1 MNKENSDTYSVTC
14 RCPRLLVFVL
24 AAALVFGAVCVGG
37 VCGVDVWDGKS
48 IDIDWAGSGT
58 ESNPYLIS
66 SAAELAGLS
75 GMVNSGESYSGK
87 YFRLTT
93 DVSLNDDTTFSNF
106 LAALE
111 ANSGTS
117 SLERNLLS
125 WVPIGTSSNSFKGIF
140 DGAGHI
146 VDNIYCKFD
155 TNSRSYIGLFG
166 CVASPGIIS
175 NLVLGDSYFY
185 TKKDA
190 SVGSAVGLL
199 KGGTIRDCSVIGKP
213 FVGVGSQGN
222 DKYYIGG
229 LVGEVTTSSGAAI
242 SANQLGEYL
251 KGSCTVVVFD
261 TSYSKEQYVGLIV
274 GKPQIQD
281 NPGGSNPTTPPSE
294 DPEDPEEPVVPEV
307 PVYSYYNV
315 SIYVMDTL
323 GNYGVTQTTLM
334 AGVSGLTASAA
345 YSLEEGFS
353 LDPQSVISGT
363 ISADNSLHLR
373 VYLSRNQYA
382 LTIRS
387 DGAVISTSNMY
398 YGSTISLEAPTKPGF
413 EFLRWNP
420 DPPST
425 MPAHNVII
433 DAVWNIVS
441 PIFTITIPDGLPL
454 SNETYD
460 GGMSISADIVQIPD
474 SGTIV
479 LTVRSLNDFRLVLS
493 NHPDITLPYQLF
505 IGGSETPVVQD
516 GEVGRFTKAQS
527 TEIPLNAKMTGTPQY
542 SGSYAD
548 SLTFTVSYTET

>member
-1 MNKENSDTYSVTC
+1 
-14 RCPRLLVFVL
+14 
-24 AAALVFGAVCVGG
+24 
-37 VCGVDVWDGKS
+37 
-48 IDIDWAGSGT
+48 
-58 ESNPYLIS
+58 
-66 SAAELAGLS
+66 
-75 GMVNSGESYSGK
+75 MVNSGESYSGK

-93 DVSLNDDTTFSNF
+93 DISLNDDTTFSNF

-111 ANSGTS
+111 ANSDTS

-125 WVPIGTSSNSFKGIF
+125 WMPIGTSSNSFKGIF
-140 DGAGHI
+140 DGAGNI

-175 NLVLGDSYFY
+175 DLVLGDSYFY

-190 SVGSAVGLL
+190 SVGSVVGLL
-199 KGGTIRDCSVIGKP
+199 KGGVIRDCSVIGKP

-222 DKYYIGG
+222 DKYHIGG
-229 LVGEVTTSSGAAI
+229 LLGEVTTANGAAI

-251 KGSCTVVVFD
+251 KGSCTVVAFD
-261 TSYSKEQYVGLIV
+261 TSYSKDQYVGLIV

-323 GNYGVTQTTLM
+323 GNYGVPQTTLM
-334 AGVSGLTASAA
+334 AGISGLTASAA

-353 LDPQSVISGT
+353 LDPQSVTSGT

-373 VYLSRNQYA
+373 VYLSRNKYT

-387 DGAVISTSNMY
+387 DGAVVSTSTPY
-398 YGSTISLEAPTKPGF
+398 YGAPLTPPSVSKPGC
-413 EFLRWNP
+413 ELVGWNP
-420 DPPST
+420 MFPST
-425 MPAHNVII
+425 MPARDLTI

-441 PIFTITIPDGLPL
+441 PIFTIIIPDGLVL
-454 SNETYD
+454 SNETYA
-460 GGMSISADIVQIPD
+460 GGMSVSADIVQIPET
-474 SGTIV
+474 GTV
-479 LTVRSLNDFRLVLS
+479 LLTVRRLNVFQLVLE

-516 GEVGRFTKAQS
+516 GEVGRFTEARS
-527 TEIPLNAKMTGTPQY
+527 TEIPLNAKMTGTPRY